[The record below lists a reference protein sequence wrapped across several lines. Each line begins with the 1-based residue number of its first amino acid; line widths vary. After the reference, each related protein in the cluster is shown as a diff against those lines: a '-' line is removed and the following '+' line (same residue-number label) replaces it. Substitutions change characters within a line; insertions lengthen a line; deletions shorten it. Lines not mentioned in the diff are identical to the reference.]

1 VRSLVCDAIRLR
13 RDIVS
18 GMTAVQVR
26 RVGEVA
32 EVVLSRPEKLNAMD
46 MAWVAGLVDAVA
58 ELERHKPGIV
68 VVRGE
73 GRAFCAGLDLDMLA
87 ADGMPAGFYEQ
98 QEQAFLGLERLD
110 RLVIAQIHGYCL
122 GGGLQLA
129 LACDIRI
136 LADDAVLGL
145 PAATEGLPP
154 GMATWRLPRFV
165 GMGRAMRLAVGGER
179 LGASEALAIG
189 LADHL
194 LPADGFGEA
203 AAGLVARYLAV
214 PQGAAR
220 ATKELVRSAFDT
232 DFATAHARSRELVAQ
247 CLAGP
252 DVAAARAAWAAR
264 SPKSRR

>member
-1 VRSLVCDAIRLR
+1 MCGGDKVCAM
-13 RDIVS
+13 
-18 GMTAVQVR
+18 GTVQVR

-32 EVVLSRPEKLNAMD
+32 EIVLSRPEKLNAMN
-46 MAWVAGLVDAVA
+46 MAWVNGLVEAVA
-58 ELERHKPGIV
+58 SLGRDKPAIV

-87 ADGMPAGFYEQ
+87 AESMPDGFYAL
-98 QEQAFLGLERLD
+98 QEEAFVGLERLD

-136 LADDAVLGL
+136 LAEDAVLGL
-145 PAATEGLPP
+145 PAAAEGLPP

-165 GMGRAMRLAVGGER
+165 GMGRAMRLSVGGER
-179 LGASEALAIG
+179 IGAREALAIG
-189 LADHL
+189 LADHV
-194 LPADGFGEA
+194 LPVADFADA
-203 AAGLVARYLAV
+203 AAGLVAHYLAV

-232 DFATAHARSRELVAQ
+232 DFAAAHARSRALVAE

-252 DVAAARAAWAAR
+252 DVAAARAAWSAR
-264 SPKSRR
+264 RS

>member
-1 VRSLVCDAIRLR
+1 M
-13 RDIVS
+13 
-18 GMTAVQVR
+18 GTVQVR

-32 EVVLSRPEKLNAMD
+32 EIVLSRPEKLNAMN
-46 MAWVAGLVDAVA
+46 MAWVKGLVEAVA
-58 ELERHKPGIV
+58 SLGRDKPAIV

-87 ADGMPAGFYEQ
+87 AESMPDGFYAL
-98 QEQAFLGLERLD
+98 QEEAFVGLERLD

-136 LADDAVLGL
+136 LAEDAVLGL
-145 PAATEGLPP
+145 PAAAEGLPP

-165 GMGRAMRLAVGGER
+165 GMGRAMRLSVGGER
-179 LGASEALAIG
+179 IGAREALVIG
-189 LADHL
+189 LADHV
-194 LPADGFGEA
+194 LPVADFADA
-203 AAGLVARYLAV
+203 AAGLVAHYLAV

-232 DFATAHARSRELVAQ
+232 DFAAAHARSRALVAE

-252 DVAAARAAWAAR
+252 DVAAARTAWSAR
-264 SPKSRR
+264 RS